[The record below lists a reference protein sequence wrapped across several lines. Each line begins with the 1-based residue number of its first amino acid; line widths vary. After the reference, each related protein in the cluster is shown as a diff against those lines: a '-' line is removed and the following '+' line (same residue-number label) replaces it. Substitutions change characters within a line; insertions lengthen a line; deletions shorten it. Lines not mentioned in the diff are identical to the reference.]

1 MALIRA
7 NTNGGGNNI
16 KFTWGFYA
24 SSAELQQI
32 GNSITTTDK
41 ATGVAF
47 KPKKITWITI
57 YGGNDTMGGYYDED
71 NSPNTYER
79 YFTNKTTITISPP
92 QTTYTGLKQITS
104 TGFELHDVSNF
115 KSFYYVAEG

>member
-7 NTNGGGNNI
+7 NTNGGGGGSKI
-16 KFTWGFYA
+16 ARGFIA
-24 SSAELQQI
+24 SSVPT
-32 GNSITTTDK
+32 SITTTDE

-47 KPKKITWITI
+47 KPKKLTWITI

-92 QTTYTGLKQITS
+92 QTSYTGLKQITS
-104 TGFELHDVSNF
+104 TGFELHDTSNF
-115 KSFYYVAEG
+115 ASFYYVAEG